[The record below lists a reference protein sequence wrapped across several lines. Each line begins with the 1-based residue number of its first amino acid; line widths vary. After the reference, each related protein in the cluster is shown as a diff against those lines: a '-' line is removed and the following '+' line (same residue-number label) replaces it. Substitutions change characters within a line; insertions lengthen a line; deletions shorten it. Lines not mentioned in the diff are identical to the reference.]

1 MDDNHDVHG
10 HHVPSAAFVSIYGG
24 NLVSKEELHSASA
37 VGRAET
43 VHEQVQKLQQTTLAH
58 HCRLGRAFVLAIGV
72 VGRRA
77 YLGAEFRAAGNQE
90 TTGGSAIESHK
101 LKCSE

>member
-1 MDDNHDVHG
+1 
-10 HHVPSAAFVSIYGG
+10 
-24 NLVSKEELHSASA
+24 
-37 VGRAET
+37 
-43 VHEQVQKLQQTTLAH
+43 
-58 HCRLGRAFVLAIGV
+58 VLAIGV